1 MALLQRITTP
11 FAALLPDLNN
21 VPQQRQ
27 AVGAIVASL
36 ILHLL
41 FFLVG
46 ASVWTVW
53 TMATAKFSP
62 VEFAQPKMEPE
73 PLELTVMDLSP
84 PKEEAAELLTQE
96 ELQARARLA
105 QIDSTGLTPSTEKP
119 KEALFESD
127 VDMKAGSELPA
138 TGNLPLPSQEGRD
151 LPGANFK
158 NQDVILGS
166 LTKPPTAEMQPA
178 APPQPTAP
186 PTPVEPKAEEAAAEP
201 ATKPKENKP
210 VPAPE
215 VLTPNEQEI
224 AVTTKMTEVPEGPV
238 TRLTPAAPAFR
249 TRQMPHTPAPKVQ
262 PAPPTLQD
270 HLEMAKLSTPT
281 RPVPESGFQ
290 EQQIKTRVAG
300 GITDRGRPGVDAV
313 KTPLGVYMKNVR
325 AAISSRWYYYLR
337 QHQDRYSFGSV
348 EVDYAITEDGKIT
361 NVRVLSNT
369 SNSAFAMLCEQ
380 CLREAEIA
388 PPPDEAQAAM
398 NDGKLEESLTFTFV
412 APL

>member
-36 ILHLL
+36 IVHLL
-41 FFLVG
+41 LLLTVVG
-46 ASVWTVW
+46 VAHLMPDMHHVD
-53 TMATAKFSP
+53 
-62 VEFAQPKMEPE
+62 FAQPKMEPE
-73 PLELTVMDLSP
+73 PLELTLVDLSP
-84 PKEEAAELLTQE
+84 PKEESAELLTQE
-96 ELQARARLA
+96 ELQARTRLA

-151 LPGANFK
+151 LPGAQFK
-158 NQDVILGS
+158 NQDVIVGS
-166 LTKPPTAEMQPA
+166 PA
-178 APPQPTAP
+178 KAPAPLSLPQPMPQPELPEVTVD
-186 PTPVEPKAEEAAAEP
+186 TKSKEPNPEP
-201 ATKPKENKP
+201 ATAPKPPEP
-210 VPAPE
+210 LPAPE
-215 VLTPNEQEI
+215 VLKPSEQEI
-224 AVTTKMTEVPEGPV
+224 AVTTKMTDVPEGPI
-238 TRLTPAAPAFR
+238 TRLTPATPAFR
-249 TRQMPHTPAPKVQ
+249 TRQMPNTPAPRVQ

-270 HLEMAKLSTPT
+270 RLEMAKLSPPT
-281 RPVPESGFQ
+281 KPVPESGYQ

-300 GITDRGRPGVDAV
+300 GITDRGRNGVDAV

-325 AAISSRWYYYLR
+325 AAISSRWTFYLR
-337 QHQDRYSFGSV
+337 QHPDRYSFGSV
-348 EVDYAITEDGKIT
+348 ELDYAITEDGKIT

-369 SNSAFAMLCEQ
+369 SNSSFAMLCEQ

-398 NDGKLEESLTFTFV
+398 NDGKLEESLTFTYV